1 MNRYEGLN
9 LVDLLELLHE
19 IVPPE
24 PIALVPQ
31 TIGWWIALA
40 WLVACFA
47 FIVAAIVRHRRAN
60 RYRREAIA
68 ELARIEAQADAPEA
82 PAALAALLK
91 RTALA
96 AYPRQQVASLY
107 GSAWAAF
114 LVDSSNGDAVIAAAA
129 DSLAHA
135 AYREG
140 ICVTEL
146 TPASRRWIRRHR
158 V

>member
-24 PIALVPQ
+24 PVSLLPQ
-31 TIGWWIALA
+31 TPGWWIALA
-40 WLVACFA
+40 WLVAVCA
-47 FIVAAIVRHRRAN
+47 LVVAAIARQRKAN
-60 RYRREAIA
+60 RYRREAIV
-68 ELARIEAQADAPEA
+68 ELQRIEARAGVPEA
-82 PAALAALLK
+82 PAELAALLK

-96 AYPRQQVASLY
+96 AYPRRQVASLC
-107 GSAWAAF
+107 GEAWATF
-114 LVDSSNGDAVIAAAA
+114 LVDSTDGDPVVAEAA

-140 ICVTEL
+140 VKLSEL
-146 TPASRRWIRRHR
+146 IPASRRWIRRHR